1 MKVLEIVDNDDG
13 SATLTL
19 DMTEEEK
26 SILIE
31 YAIIKLLKEYIEKE
45 GE

>member
-1 MKVLEIVDNDDG
+1 MEVIDIVDNDDG
-13 SATLTL
+13 TATLTF

-31 YAIIKLLKEYIEKE
+31 YAVQNLLREYIEKE
-45 GE
+45 KK